1 MSESSSERDPV
12 EEFLARCRCS
22 QRPDLR
28 EYTNR
33 NDPLATGQYGPG
45 LVGQATAYLRRR
57 LSSCRWLGVR
67 CVSNDWRR
75 PHLLE
80 NPLRTH

>member
-28 EYTNR
+28 EIPTAMIR
-33 NDPLATGQYGPG
+33 SQLANMG
-45 LVGQATAYLRRR
+45 L
-57 LSSCRWLGVR
+57 
-67 CVSNDWRR
+67 DW
-75 PHLLE
+75 
-80 NPLRTH
+80 